1 MNDRLRT
8 IEEQSPELKQQIDPE
23 LDPIM
28 NAPPLN
34 TIVESQT
41 DYPEVF

>member
-8 IEEQSPELKQQIDPE
+8 IEEQSPELKQQVDPE

-34 TIVESQT
+34 TIVEGQN
-41 DYPEVF
+41 DNLEVF